1 MRIIIIVSQQE
12 IRTRTRE
19 EIILGGRDTYQVLGK
34 PHPKLV
40 SSGCGRERVVVDDRR
55 DGLELVTVPLFD
67 DPVLGHPD
75 LGREGE
81 RLRRL
86 LDNLELATKPGL
98 SVSPE
103 RKISPQKIG

>member
-1 MRIIIIVSQQE
+1 MTVSQQ
-12 IRTRTRE
+12 T
-19 EIILGGRDTYQVLGK
+19 DSDKK

-55 DGLELVTVPLFD
+55 DGLELVAVPLFD

-81 RLRRL
+81 RLGRL

-98 SVSPE
+98 SVAQE
-103 RKISPQKIG
+103 GKISPQKIGRLQQALVLTGLELKHYL